1 MERRLILDF
10 LKNRSLIICTISTT
24 TTTAAMTSP
33 TAIERCRSSVA
44 IQEKL

>member
-10 LKNRSLIICTISTT
+10 LKNRSLIIRTTST

>member
-10 LKNRSLIICTISTT
+10 LKNRSLIIRTT
-24 TTTAAMTSP
+24 STTTAAMTSP